1 MASNRIRAAVRIAVE
16 LVMEKDERLAC
27 RWHGACE
34 NTPDPAGLLRP
45 AEHRKQPTTTMKT
58 ITKVFG
64 LATLLTWSAGAQ
76 VTETTETKDTT
87 EHADGSVTESTTTT
101 TRTFDP
107 ALRTKVVKYFDTYKT
122 EKYGL
127 PPEIVTSVKVKEVP
141 TAWRT
146 SAIAPGV
153 IVTEK
158 ERPYL
163 VAAPP
168 TLVKLLPAAEERKVR
183 YYVAGGNVVA
193 VDKEYKVVDSIHIPS
208 IKYVEEE

>member
-1 MASNRIRAAVRIAVE
+1 
-16 LVMEKDERLAC
+16 
-27 RWHGACE
+27 
-34 NTPDPAGLLRP
+34 
-45 AEHRKQPTTTMKT
+45 MKT
-58 ITKVFG
+58 ITTVFG
-64 LATLLTWSAGAQ
+64 LAALLTWSAGAQ
-76 VTETTETKDTT
+76 VTETSETTETT
-87 EHADGSVTESTTTT
+87 EHADGSVSETTTTT

-107 ALRTKVVKYFDTYKT
+107 ALRTKVVRYFDTYKT

-141 TAWRT
+141 TTWRT
-146 SAIAPGV
+146 TAIAPGV
-153 IVTEK
+153 VVTEK

-168 TLVKLLPAAEERKVR
+168 QLVKLLPAAEERQVR

-208 IKYVEEE
+208 IKYTVEE